1 MKQKN
6 ILLGLLLS
14 VLFIGCT
21 KYNQI
26 DTGIAQKKFPGNMYE
41 YFQSDSYNWDSLLL
55 MIEYTGV
62 KDYFTG
68 EKPGYEEITFFGP
81 TNHSIRR
88 EIFRETKPNTTTWV
102 DEPIYKSVKEYVDAN
117 GVDFCKELIL
127 RHIVKG
133 KYEVKDIPRGTGD
146 DDASGIIFTSAFGSK
161 FRVFSFR
168 EPFEKVPDAGAVVL
182 YIRGGSGMSTSI
194 DVASTDIEP
203 TNGIVHSLAYGF
215 TWGQL

>member
-1 MKQKN
+1 MKQI

-14 VLFIGCT
+14 VFIGCT

-26 DTGIAQKKFPGNMYE
+26 DTGIARKKYPGNMYE
-41 YFQSDSYNWDSLLL
+41 YFHSDSYNWDSLLL
-55 MIEYTGV
+55 MIEYTGT
-62 KDYFTG
+62 KEYFTG
-68 EKPGYEEITFFGP
+68 EKAGYEESTFFGP

-88 EIFRETKPNTTTWV
+88 KMFEETQLNTETWV
-102 DEPIYKSVKEYVDAN
+102 QEPIYKSVKAYVEAKGVEY
-117 GVDFCKELIL
+117 CKELIL
-127 RHIVKG
+127 RHVVKG
-133 KYEVKDIPRGTGD
+133 KYEVKDIPRGTSD
-146 DDASGIIFTSAFGSK
+146 DDASGVIFTSAFGST

-168 EPFEKVPDAGAVVL
+168 EPYEKVPEAGAVVL
-182 YIRGGSGMSTSI
+182 YIKGGMNMSTSI